1 MATTTRM
8 TASEYIALPNDERW
22 CELIDG
28 VVVVNEPRVD
38 HGIVMTRLLTALQKW
53 IEAAPG
59 RGFVVPPV
67 DVDID
72 EHNVFAPDISWVA
85 HLRSARERLPRI
97 PDLCV
102 EIRSPSTWRYDVGTK
117 LVHYQAAGLPE
128 LWLVDTVAES
138 VIVQRRSRRGAP
150 DFDVAL
156 EVRGEDDLASPQ
168 LPGSPCGSPTS
179 SATSRRPARRR
190 AS

>member
-8 TASEYIALPNDERW
+8 TAAEYIALPNDERR

-38 HGIVMTRLLTALQKW
+38 HGLVFMALSYALQNW
-53 IEAAPG
+53 VRGAPG
-59 RGFVVPPV
+59 RGYVLPPV

-72 EHNVFAPDISWVA
+72 EHNVFAPDLSWVS
-85 HLRSARERLPRI
+85 HLRSARERLPKI

-102 EIRSPSTWRYDVGTK
+102 EIRSPTTWRYDVGTK
-117 LVHYQAAGLPE
+117 LAHYRDAGLPE

-138 VIVQRRSRRGAP
+138 VIVQRRSRPGVP

-156 EVRGEDDLASPQ
+156 ELRGDEQLTSPQ
-168 LPGSPCGSPTS
+168 LPGFSLRIAELFRDIP
-179 SATSRRPARRR
+179 
-190 AS
+190 